1 MTSVSCHFCSTRA
14 HSTSQGMQSHTR
26 QGRCGVCDYR
36 VMKHGLHCIQQ
47 LTASDWLK
55 QPDHRSILHA
65 FLRAFGRGSR
75 QGAPQSPPVT
85 TGPMQAHEASHCAE
99 CNARAQ
105 GMTMLLST
113 DQDLTLLRYC
123 ERRLAMSTMHLILHM
138 ATACVQM
145 LDEPDITFY
154 IIWTQLSTAV
164 ILQDDALASRTLR
177 ACPQAKWLH
186 C

>member
-1 MTSVSCHFCSTRA
+1 
-14 HSTSQGMQSHTR
+14 MQSHTR
-26 QGRCGVCDYR
+26 QGSCGVCDYR
-36 VMKHGLHCIQQ
+36 VMKHGLQCIQQ

-85 TGPMQAHEASHCAE
+85 TGPMQAHEASHSAE

-123 ERRLAMSTMHLILHM
+123 ERRLTTSTTILILIM
-138 ATACVQM
+138 AIACIQV
-145 LDEPDITFY
+145 LDEPDIASY
-154 IIWTQLSTAV
+154 VIWTQLSTWV
-164 ILQDDALASRTLR
+164 CSRR
-177 ACPQAKWLH
+177 R
-186 C
+186 